1 MIRRILCPLMACLAV
16 SFLANGAGAQAP
28 QTADQIIER
37 LKSGQ
42 PSPVRGRTRGLSAP
56 GGYSGAPPSTVSPA
70 AADGT
75 QPVAPPIEPK
85 VDQFFVTPGSN
96 LSQGQRKEVAAIAQ
110 ERPALDLTIYFDFN
124 SAEISP
130 KAVPALVEL
139 GKALTSDALKDTR
152 FLLAG
157 HTDAKGSNAYNLRL
171 SQRRADA
178 IRTFLATQ
186 FRVDERRLLAIGYG
200 EEQLKNAA
208 NPDADENR
216 RVQVVNFG
224 G

>member
-1 MIRRILCPLMACLAV
+1 MPLSADVA
-16 SFLANGAGAQAP
+16 SAQAP
-28 QTADQIIER
+28 PSADQIIER

-42 PSPVRGRTRGLSAP
+42 PSTARGRTRGLSAP
-56 GGYSGAPPSTVSPA
+56 GGYSGSPPSTVSPA
-70 AADGT
+70 STGDGT
-75 QPVAPPIEPK
+75 QPVGEPIEPK
-85 VDQFFVTPGSN
+85 VDQFFVAPGNN
-96 LSQGQRKEVAAIAQ
+96 LSETQRQEVAAIAQ
-110 ERPALDLTIYFDFN
+110 ARPTIDLTIYFDFD

-130 KAVPALVEL
+130 KAVPTLVEL
-139 GKALTSDALKDTR
+139 GKALTSEALKDTR

-178 IRTFLATQ
+178 IRAYLATQ
-186 FRVDERRLLAIGYG
+186 FRVEDRRLLAVGYG
-200 EEQLKNAA
+200 EEQLKNTA
-208 NPDADENR
+208 NPLADENR